1 MTSPGK
7 HVSEK
12 TVLIVDDDPSM
23 GEFIGE
29 LLNLNH
35 YHVVVAHN
43 GLEAIQATQKGHIDL
58 ILMDIHMPLLSGFW
72 YCDTFKHKK
81 NTCSIPIVMVSAEMD
96 EETIEKAHK
105 VGACD
110 TVKKPFTCQEILDA
124 VKKNAT

>member
-1 MTSPGK
+1 MTLPK
-7 HVSEK
+7 AHLSEK

-29 LLNLNH
+29 ILNINH
-35 YHVVVAHN
+35 YHVLIAHN
-43 GLEAIQATQKGHIDL
+43 GLEAIQATKQSHIDL

-81 NTCSIPIVMVSAEMD
+81 NTCNIPIVMVSAGLD

-105 VGACD
+105 LGACD
-110 TVKKPFTCQEILDA
+110 CVKKPFTCQELLDA
-124 VKKNAT
+124 VKKNAL

>member
-1 MTSPGK
+1 MTPLKK

-29 LLNLNH
+29 LLNINH
-35 YHVVVAHN
+35 YRVLIAHN
-43 GLEAIQATQKGHIDL
+43 GLEAIQATQQSHINL

-81 NTCSIPIVMVSAEMD
+81 NTCNIPIVMVSAGLD
-96 EETIEKAHK
+96 EETIEKARK

-110 TVKKPFTCQEILDA
+110 SVKKPFTCQEILDA
-124 VKKNAT
+124 VRKNAI